1 MDQQSPLIKR
11 RAVLRYL
18 FLSGGAVAAPAW
30 LAGCSSGGSGGQTDT
45 PDPMPDPMPDPAPM
59 PDPEPPPMPEL
70 NLQPGPLSN
79 IPELGEP
86 NADGV
91 AIPDA
96 PDFAI
101 RAVARTGTPPAIVN
115 NPLALYPWHTFPD
128 GGATYARDNGG
139 WIYAS
144 NSEFI
149 PGGVG
154 ALVFDPPPSDTPSAP
169 APIVDAYPILV
180 GTIVNC
186 AGGKTPWGTW
196 LSCEEYDNTN
206 LDTDP
211 FPEPPFGP
219 GDLPIDIVQAGRVH
233 ECNPFGSP
241 IDAAAKPALGL
252 FSHEAAV
259 VDLPNRTVYLTEDDG
274 NGRFYRF
281 VANEDDV
288 IDDGNGGERLRMES
302 GTLQVLNID
311 GFADGGYPEDV
322 NAVLTLL
329 PVTWKDVMAPQ
340 QGQAGVRAGMENP
353 PGTRFRGGEGMWF
366 YELPEALR
374 MIPAGGTVP
383 TRGIVFFSTKG
394 DNRIWALDVEN
405 QLIEVVFDNEQIE
418 PDFND
423 VDNVTVSPW
432 GDILVAED
440 GPLQRIMVVV
450 PNLGARVL
458 AQTNHPGSEIT
469 GPAFSPDGSRLYFSS
484 QRGPN
489 IEGFIPPDS
498 GEGSGTGVTYE
509 LFIPPAFRGG
519 A

>member
-1 MDQQSPLIKR
+1 MTRPPLLKR
-11 RAVLRYL
+11 RTVLRYL
-18 FLSGGAVAAPAW
+18 FLSGGAAAAPAW
-30 LAGCSSGGSGGQTDT
+30 LSGCNNSSSG
-45 PDPMPDPMPDPAPM
+45 DPATA
-59 PDPEPPPMPEL
+59 PEPAPAPLREI
-70 NLQPGPLSN
+70 NLQPGPLSS
-79 IPELGEP
+79 IPDLGP
-86 NADGV
+86 ANADGV
-91 AIPDA
+91 AIPNA
-96 PDFAI
+96 EGFSV
-101 RAVARTGTPPAIVN
+101 RAVARTGTPPAIAN

-154 ALVFDPPPSDTPSAP
+154 ALVFDPPPQEDPSAP
-169 APIVDAYPILV
+169 APIVDAYPILT

-211 FPEPPFGP
+211 FPDLPFGP
-219 GDLPIDIVQAGRVH
+219 QDLPLDIVQAGRVH
-233 ECNPFGSP
+233 ECNPYGSI
-241 IDAAAKPALGL
+241 IDAAVKPALGL

-259 VDLPNRTVYLTEDDG
+259 VDLPNRTVYLTEDTGD
-274 NGRFYRF
+274 GRFYRF
-281 VANEDDV
+281 VCNEDDV

-302 GTLQVLNID
+302 GTLQVLNIE
-311 GFADGGYPEDV
+311 GFEDDGYPEDV
-322 NAVLTLL
+322 SELLTLR
-329 PVTWKDVMAPQ
+329 PVTWKDVLRPTEGQ
-340 QGQAGVRAGMENP
+340 QGVRASMSNA

-366 YELPEALR
+366 YELPEPLR
-374 MIPAGGTVP
+374 MTPAGGSVP
-383 TRGIVFFSTKG
+383 TQGIVFFSTKG

-432 GDILVAED
+432 GDLLVAED
-440 GPLQRIMVVV
+440 GPLQRIMVVI
-450 PNLGARVL
+450 PNQGARVL
-458 AQTNHPGSEIT
+458 IQTNHPGSEIT

-489 IEGFIPPDS
+489 IEGVSLPEND
-498 GEGSGTGVTYE
+498 EASGTGVTYE
-509 LFIPPAFRGG
+509 LFIPPAFRGN
-519 A
+519 